1 VRRTRLANIAGSI
14 PGVLWYVV
22 LMGAALNILLFWM
35 FDMRFLV
42 HMILGG
48 IVAFFLGMMILII
61 VNHAT
66 PFRGDVTVGADPF
79 AAVYDSMMRPQMG
92 AK

>member
-1 VRRTRLANIAGSI
+1 
-14 PGVLWYVV
+14 
-22 LMGAALNILLFWM
+22 
-35 FDMRFLV
+35 
-42 HMILGG
+42 
-48 IVAFFLGMMILII
+48 MMILII